1 VPLHVRCPQCGA
13 TYRVADEQAGG
24 TATCPECQTLARIPD
39 PGASSGGSPSGAGGQ
54 ADRPGGLPQHAAT
67 FGPPQSPPGYGPTP
81 PGYGPMPPD
90 YGPWDPAAWRP
101 EAERRVGSHL
111 TIIAI
116 LDIVLSVLCLL
127 WGLGCFVVTH
137 GLRTGKI
144 PMPPELQDPAV
155 RKLALAMYPVLG
167 AMSLVTFL
175 LLLVAGIAL
184 VARRPSGR
192 VIGLIA
198 AGVCCASVWQCIL
211 FPFCLILGIY
221 SFVILLGQDARLL
234 FAGLRGPPGAGGSLP
249 GGPGPVDSPR

>member
-24 TATCPECQTLARIPD
+24 MATCPECQTLARIPA
-39 PGASSGGSPSGAGGQ
+39 PGASSRGFPSGARGQ
-54 ADRPGGLPQHAAT
+54 AGRPGGLPQHAAA
-67 FGPPQSPPGYGPTP
+67 FGPPRAQQGYGAMPPG
-81 PGYGPMPPD
+81 
-90 YGPWDPAAWRP
+90 YGPWDPAAWPP

-116 LDIVLSVLCLL
+116 LDIVLSVLCLV
-127 WGLGCFVVTH
+127 WGLMCFFAAH
-137 GLRTGKI
+137 ALRTGAV

-155 RKLALAMYPVLG
+155 RKVALAMYPILG

-175 LLLVAGIAL
+175 LLLIAGIAL
-184 VARRPSGR
+184 VARRPSAR
-192 VIGLIA
+192 LIGLIG

-211 FPFCLILGIY
+211 FPFCLSLGIY
-221 SFVILLGQDARLL
+221 SLVILLGQDAKFL